1 MEAYTVPLTTEERAL
16 TLLATGSDF
25 DYEEGVG
32 AIDFGTY
39 VAPKLFLSY
48 GIGVF
53 DRENVISA
61 RYDLKKGFG
70 IKATSGKR
78 ESGLDVNYRIEN

>member
-1 MEAYTVPLTTEERAL
+1 MEDTYDAERK
-16 TLLATGSDF
+16 
-25 DYEEGVG
+25 EGVG

-53 DRENVISA
+53 DQENVISA

-78 ESGLDVNYRIEN
+78 ESGLDVNYRFEN